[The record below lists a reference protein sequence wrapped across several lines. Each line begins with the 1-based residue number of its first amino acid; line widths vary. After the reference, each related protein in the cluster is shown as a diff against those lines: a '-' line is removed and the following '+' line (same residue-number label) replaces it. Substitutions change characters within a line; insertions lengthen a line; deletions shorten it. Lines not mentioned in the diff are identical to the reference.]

1 MMREPKVALHE
12 YVYLDFDKEYLYFTC
27 DKSAM
32 KIKLLIQDKETHN
45 PMFVHG
51 MKFFTMIE
59 TSSYVEVKGSTFV
72 TDSGVKFILPSL
84 EDEIEYPDML
94 DYDILAFQNQS
105 LQFTATFQHPT

>member
-1 MMREPKVALHE
+1 MMREPKVAYMNMYILI
-12 YVYLDFDKEYLYFTC
+12 LIRNISISPC

-72 TDSGVKFILPSL
+72 TDSGVKFILPFL
-84 EDEIEYPDML
+84 
-94 DYDILAFQNQS
+94 FGR
-105 LQFTATFQHPT
+105 